1 MSMTIIKLQSGPSFA
16 EILPS
21 RGALISKLRFAD
33 GDDVLWLP
41 KNFDPNAS
49 SWPSGG
55 LQFLF
60 PFAGRVRHQ
69 GELYK
74 YAVEGHVFS
83 MPLHGFS
90 WASPWALISST
101 KNSTTL
107 KLASSELTKANYPF
121 EFELEMNLTLEES
134 SLSVVVKI
142 THQQFS
148 KKTTMSHMPVAVG
161 WHPYVALPDH
171 TGRLN
176 IPAKTA
182 FMVTPEGMAGPSMPV
197 EGHLG
202 KMPWALPKS
211 ELQSLILGD
220 LDQVS
225 AEIQRARDTL
235 LMKATPRDAMNYV
248 VTWTNE
254 PESFICVEPWMSQP
268 DAVAQPTGCRWLAP
282 GETLSVHLA
291 ISKA

>member
-1 MSMTIIKLQSGPSFA
+1 MSTIKLQSGPSFA

-41 KNFDPNAS
+41 KNFDPTAS
-49 SWPSGG
+49 SWPGGG
-55 LQFLF
+55 LPFLF

-90 WASPWALISST
+90 WASHWTLISST
-101 KNSTTL
+101 KNSATL
-107 KLASSELTKANYPF
+107 KLASSELTKANYPY
-121 EFELEMNLTLEES
+121 EFELKMTMTLDET
-134 SLSVVVKI
+134 SLLVVVHI

-161 WHPYVALPDH
+161 WHPYFALLEQ
-171 TGRLN
+171 TGRLT

-182 FMVTPEGMAGPSMPV
+182 FAVTQEGMAGPSMPV

-202 KMPWALPKS
+202 KMPWVLPKS

-220 LDQVS
+220 LDQS
-225 AEIQRARDTL
+225 FAEIKRARDTVL
-235 LMKATPRDAMNYV
+235 LKTTPTDVMKYV

-254 PESFICVEPWMSQP
+254 PQSFICVEPWMSKP
-268 DAVAQPTGCRWLAP
+268 DAVAHPTGCRWLAP
-282 GETLSVHLA
+282 GESLSVQLA